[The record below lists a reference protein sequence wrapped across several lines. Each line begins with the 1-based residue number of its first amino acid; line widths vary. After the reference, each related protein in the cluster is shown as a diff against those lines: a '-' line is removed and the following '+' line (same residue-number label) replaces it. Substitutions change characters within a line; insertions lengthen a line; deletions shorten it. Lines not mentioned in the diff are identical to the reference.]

1 MDPPRKPIL
10 IQHQGV
16 ICDGCDKDLVGPRY
30 KCVQCADYDLC
41 AICEDELSQ
50 QKFHDATHVF
60 IKIRQ
65 PSGGEFPKVTFS
77 WSTGPPAYPLLCW
90 NSPGVDLPAAI
101 NNFGFDLHKTLN
113 GSTICP
119 ANVFSALLMAANGAD
134 GDTLAA
140 ILKALNLPLVP
151 VDEVASLNAQYAQ
164 LESRTFGGGG
174 GGEGVGGEEE
184 VGIKTA
190 SSIWYSQGRRP
201 LPRFEENMRVY
212 FNSSSGPIDAAGI
225 NEFIRAK
232 TLGRITT
239 NYSPESFEHSTLVL
253 IACFFFKALWE
264 NPFVRVDFPT
274 STWRFRN
281 FSGGYEDYTRMHQT
295 AHFDYLEGDAIQAV
309 FLNYK
314 PLAGKVHPPCQW
326 TAAILLPKSPTRA
339 ALQAVLESL
348 TSDSWAQLRSNVRRS
363 KVHLSLPRFEIR
375 EGIDLTEVLR
385 KAFPIAFT
393 NAADFSRINS
403 MPMTLSSI
411 EHMTLLKVDELGSE
425 VAAVTV
431 VGMMFGAAAPVEVH
445 EMMVDRPFLFL
456 IFERDSGLVVCS
468 SLVESLRGPGI

>member
-1 MDPPRKPIL
+1 M
-10 IQHQGV
+10 
-16 ICDGCDKDLVGPRY
+16 
-30 KCVQCADYDLC
+30 
-41 AICEDELSQ
+41 
-50 QKFHDATHVF
+50 
-60 IKIRQ
+60 
-65 PSGGEFPKVTFS
+65 
-77 WSTGPPAYPLLCW
+77 
-90 NSPGVDLPAAI
+90 DLPAAI

-113 GSTICP
+113 GRTICP
-119 ANVFSALLMAANGAD
+119 ANVFSALLMAVNGAD

-151 VDEVASLNAQYAQ
+151 ADEVPSLNAQYAQ
-164 LESRTFGGGG
+164 LESRIFGGGG
-174 GGEGVGGEEE
+174 AGGEEG
-184 VGIKTA
+184 VDVKTA
-190 SSIWYSQGRRP
+190 SSIWYRQGRSP

-239 NYSPESFEHSTLVL
+239 NYSPESFEYSTLVL

-264 NPFVRVDFPT
+264 IPFVRADFPT
-274 STWRFRN
+274 SRFRN

-295 AHFDYLEGDAIQAV
+295 AHFDYLEGDAIQAI

-314 PLAGKVHPPCQW
+314 ALTGKLHQSCQW

-385 KAFPIAFT
+385 KASPIAFT
-393 NAADFSRINS
+393 NAADFSRING
-403 MPMTLSSI
+403 MPMTVSSL

-431 VGMMFGAAAPVEVH
+431 VGMTFGAAAPVEVR

-468 SLVESLRGPGI
+468 SLVESLRGPNI

>member
-1 MDPPRKPIL
+1 M
-10 IQHQGV
+10 
-16 ICDGCDKDLVGPRY
+16 
-30 KCVQCADYDLC
+30 
-41 AICEDELSQ
+41 
-50 QKFHDATHVF
+50 
-60 IKIRQ
+60 
-65 PSGGEFPKVTFS
+65 TFS
-77 WSTGPPAYPLLCW
+77 WSTGPPTYPVLSW
-90 NSPGVDLPAAI
+90 NGPGVDLPAAI

-113 GSTICP
+113 GHTICP

-140 ILKALNLPLVP
+140 ILKALKLPLVP
-151 VDEVASLNAQYAQ
+151 ADEVPSLNAQYAQ
-164 LESRTFGGGG
+164 LESRIFGGGG
-174 GGEGVGGEEE
+174 GAVGEE
-184 VGIKTA
+184 VVTVKTA
-190 SSIWYSQGRRP
+190 SSIWYRRGLQP

-239 NYSPESFEHSTLVL
+239 NYSPESFEHTSLVL

-264 NPFVRVDFPT
+264 NPFERVTFPT
-274 STWRFRN
+274 SRFSFRT

-295 AHFDYLEGDAIQAV
+295 EHFDYLEGDAIQAV

-314 PLAGKVHPPCQW
+314 VLVGKVHPPCQW
-326 TAAILLPKSPTRA
+326 TAAVLLPKSPTRA

-375 EGIDLTEVLR
+375 ERIDLTQIVAR
-385 KAFPIAFT
+385 KASPIVFT
-393 NAADFSRINS
+393 DAADFSRING
-403 MPMTLSSI
+403 MPTKLSNV

-425 VAAVTV
+425 VAAATV
-431 VGMMFGAAAPVEVH
+431 VEGYTFGAAAPEKIH

-468 SLVESLRGPGI
+468 SLVESVRGPDI